1 MKKLIYISLMMIS
14 GVVFAQENPKLEVV
28 DQQVEATY
36 YHENGTIQQVGKFK
50 DGKLEGKW
58 ISYSENGNVQTIA
71 QYKEGLKNGKWQFF
85 ETTNIIKEVHYNN
98 NRIEKVTL
106 LNQNPIAVSN

>member
-14 GVVFAQENPKLEVV
+14 GVVFAQENPKLEAV

-36 YHENGTIQQVGKFK
+36 FFENGTVQQVGKFK

-58 ISYSENGNVQTIA
+58 VSYTKNGNVQTIA

-85 ETTNIIKEVHYNN
+85 ETANIIKEVHYNN
-98 NRIEKVTL
+98 NRIEKVIL